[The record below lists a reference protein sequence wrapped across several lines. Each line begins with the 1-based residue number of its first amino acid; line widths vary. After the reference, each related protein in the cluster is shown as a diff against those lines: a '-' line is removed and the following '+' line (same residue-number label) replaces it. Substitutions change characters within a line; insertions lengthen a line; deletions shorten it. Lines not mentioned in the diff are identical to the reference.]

1 MIRIIET
8 QNESSWM
15 QCLLPKALVNVTL
28 DPPGLQAPDLGV
40 GHSNM
45 MNNNQHFDPCS
56 NVTNKRGM

>member
-1 MIRIIET
+1 MIRIIEI

-40 GHSNM
+40 GHFEHDE
-45 MNNNQHFDPCS
+45 QQP
-56 NVTNKRGM
+56 TL